1 MAECNDH
8 IHRKNQL
15 FKEQEYCLQRVQG
28 GLLVKKLDPLATI
41 PTISNPS
48 DAGYDLY
55 STENRYIGPRQRA
68 LIKTGIAMAIP
79 DGYVGLIWPRSG
91 LSVKH
96 GVDVLAG
103 VVDSGYRGE
112 VGVCLFNSSELR
124 LEIKHGDRI
133 AQILFQPVSHFQL
146 IESED
151 LSSTNRGEGGFGST
165 GK

>member
-1 MAECNDH
+1 VEECKDY
-8 IHRKNQL
+8 IFRKNQL
-15 FKEQEYCLQRVQG
+15 SKEQEYQMLRVEG
-28 GLLVKKLDPLATI
+28 GLPIKKLAEQAVI
-41 PTISNPS
+41 PTMSNTS

-55 STENRYIGPRQRA
+55 SIEDRYIGPHQRA

-79 DGYVGLIWPRSG
+79 DGFVGLIWPRSG

-96 GVDVLAG
+96 GVDVFAG
-103 VVDSGYRGE
+103 VVDAGYRGE
-112 VGVCLFNSSELR
+112 VGVCLFNSSELQ
-124 LEIKHGDRI
+124 LEIKQGDRI

-151 LSSTNRGEGGFGST
+151 LSFTKRGDGGFGST